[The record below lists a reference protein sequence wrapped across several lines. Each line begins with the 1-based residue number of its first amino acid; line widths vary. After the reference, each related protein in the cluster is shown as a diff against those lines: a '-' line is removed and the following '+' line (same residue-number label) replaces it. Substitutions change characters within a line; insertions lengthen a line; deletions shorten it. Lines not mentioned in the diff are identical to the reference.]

1 MICLGTATDSIT
13 LWRAGSSQIADFHR
27 VQLNITLLPK
37 PQIKSIPFNVI
48 SAKSQE
54 LTAKEL
60 HIDYATSILMK
71 TTLKQHPE
79 SNVFLNSIKFH
90 YQRLSI
96 YFFHKVSYSQ
106 VFLQVPGQPR
116 HLLAHTTNT
125 HREKYP
131 HAHTYSST
139 FAPLSISL
147 GKKKYKGDWIC
158 FSGSSPQG
166 NCAWYIVFRLSARQE
181 LIKAADG
188 STVIHAAL

>member
-13 LWRAGSSQIADFHR
+13 LWRAGSSQVADFHR

-48 SAKSQE
+48 SARSEE

-116 HLLAHTTNT
+116 HLLACTTNT
-125 HREKYP
+125 HRQKYP

-139 FAPLSISL
+139 YAPLSISL
-147 GKKKYKGDWIC
+147 GKKKI
-158 FSGSSPQG
+158 
-166 NCAWYIVFRLSARQE
+166 
-181 LIKAADG
+181 
-188 STVIHAAL
+188 